1 MKNWKLW
8 AAVALAVFVVVV
20 VLQNTDTVTTR
31 ILWVSVA
38 MPRVLLL
45 LTTLL
50 VGVVI
55 GILVGNRLR
64 RS

>member
-8 AAVALAVFVVVV
+8 AAVALAVLVVVV

>member
-8 AAVALAVFVVVV
+8 AAVALAVLVVIV

>member
-8 AAVALAVFVVVV
+8 AAVVLAVFVVIV

>member
-8 AAVALAVFVVVV
+8 AAVALAVLIGIV
-20 VLQNTDTVTTR
+20 VLQNTDSVETR
-31 ILWVSVA
+31 VLWITMT

-45 LTTLL
+45 LITLL

-55 GILVGNRLR
+55 GMLLGNRLR
-64 RS
+64 KT